1 MAVAAGF
8 TGRASYDLNGK
19 TAQFWR
25 IAADYLKFAQPFFKT
40 SLHMK
45 TLVTILCLFLAAA
58 VHAETVKLKITY
70 NDVPVSDCD
79 ITIKIG
85 DVELG
90 TGRTNSSGDVSINA
104 KKLISKSIDVYGS
117 KKTANS
123 TKTWNAKGFA
133 VLDNSNYCHLKMDVV
148 VKQMADMSGMSEA
161 TLASMWGLAAS
172 GKNDATA
179 SSGNAGGNKSAAS
192 SDDDDDN
199 NGGAGS
205 SGGGKKKGTTLL
217 EKANKVAN
225 AGSNVSFS
233 SETHTSS
240 SSTGPDGHK
249 SSSSS
254 SKTEGSFGGG
264 KASMKTT
271 KESSNTTFD
280 DNGLN
285 GSSSKSTKST
295 SFPTG
300 TGAGKSS
307 GSGSANNN
315 NTGSGNS
322 KSSDNGSDSKSSG
335 KSSTPKESSEVKKTR
350 SQKADREVTV
360 EALNKKIVDQQ
371 SELMVLKAEKYPDT
385 ITIGYKSNDLENVKL
400 QREREQLEIEK
411 LDAKISGE
419 KLSAERDAAIMSRL
433 TEIEFRLKQ
442 LTELEKAS
450 KKDRDDEKDRREKR
464 EEKIKK
470 EDEFAKDLAKVNTL
484 NRMELNMNLTEFKTR
499 YQREKANFAV
509 ASKMMSPEKKAENE
523 KDIENLKT
531 LIDKYEARLAELK
544 AQDEAE
550 KKAKEAGGK

>member
-1 MAVAAGF
+1 
-8 TGRASYDLNGK
+8 
-19 TAQFWR
+19 
-25 IAADYLKFAQPFFKT
+25 
-40 SLHMK
+40 MK
-45 TLVTILCLFLAAA
+45 KLVTLLLCLFFATA
-58 VHAETVKLKITY
+58 VNAETVKLKITY
-70 NDVPVSDCD
+70 NDEPVSDCD
-79 ITIKIG
+79 ITIKHG

-90 TGRTNSSGDVSINA
+90 TGRTNSSGDVTINA

-117 KKTANS
+117 KKTASS
-123 TKTWNAKGFA
+123 TKTWSAKGYA
-133 VLDNSNYCHLKMDVV
+133 VLDDNNFYHMKMENV
-148 VKQMADMSGMSEA
+148 VKEMAQMSGMSET
-161 TLASMWGLAAS
+161 TLASMWGLATS
-172 GKNDATA
+172 GKNDAPA
-179 SSGNAGGNKSAAS
+179 PGNKGNATANNSAG
-192 SDDDDDN
+192 DDDDDE
-199 NGGAGS
+199 GGAGS
-205 SGGGKKKGTTLL
+205 SGGGKKKGSGLL
-217 EKANKVAN
+217 DKAAKVAN
-225 AGSNVSFS
+225 AGSNISFS
-233 SETHTSS
+233 SETTTSS
-240 SSTGPDGHK
+240 SSSGPDGHK

-254 SKTEGSFGGG
+254 SKTEGSIGGG

-285 GSSSKSTKST
+285 GSSSKTSKGT

-300 TGAGKSS
+300 KGGS
-307 GSGSANNN
+307 GSGN
-315 NTGSGNS
+315 SGNTNAGTS
-322 KSSDNGSDSKSSG
+322 KSSDNSGSSKSTD
-335 KSSTPKESSEVKKTR
+335 KSSTPKESAEVKKAK
-350 SQKADREVTV
+350 SQKADREAAI

-411 LDAKISGE
+411 LDAKIAGQA
-419 KLSAERDAAIMSRL
+419 LATDRDAAILSRL

-442 LTELEKAS
+442 LAELEKTS

-470 EDEFAKDLAKVNTL
+470 EDDLAKDMAKVNTL

-523 KDIENLKT
+523 KDIENLKM

-544 AQDEAE
+544 AQEEAE

>member
-1 MAVAAGF
+1 
-8 TGRASYDLNGK
+8 
-19 TAQFWR
+19 
-25 IAADYLKFAQPFFKT
+25 
-40 SLHMK
+40 MK

-133 VLDNSNYCHLKMDVV
+133 VLDNSNYCHLKMDEV
-148 VKQMADMSGMSEA
+148 VKKMSEMSGMSEA

-172 GKNDATA
+172 GKNDAA
-179 SSGNAGGNKSAAS
+179 AAGGSTGDKATANKSAS
-192 SDDDDDN
+192 GSGDDDDDDDN
-199 NGGAGS
+199 DNAGGNSNSGAAS
-205 SGGGKKKGTTLL
+205 SGGGKKKGSGLL
-217 EKANKVAN
+217 DKANKIAN

-240 SSTGPDGHK
+240 SSSGPDGYK

-285 GSSSKSTKST
+285 SSSNKSTKST
-295 SFPTG
+295 SLPTG

-307 GSGSANNN
+307 GSGSANSGNN
-315 NTGSGNS
+315 GSSNAGSGDAGNKS
-322 KSSDNGSDSKSSG
+322 SGSAKSSDNGSDNKSSG
-335 KSSTPKESSEVKKTR
+335 KSSTPKESSEVKKAR
-350 SQKADREVTV
+350 SQKSDREVTV

-385 ITIGYKSNDLENVKL
+385 ITIGYKNNDLENLKL

-523 KDIENLKT
+523 KDIENLKV
-531 LIDKYEARLAELK
+531 LIEKYEARLAELK

>member
-1 MAVAAGF
+1 
-8 TGRASYDLNGK
+8 
-19 TAQFWR
+19 
-25 IAADYLKFAQPFFKT
+25 
-40 SLHMK
+40 MK
-45 TLVTILCLFLAAA
+45 KLVTILCLFLAAA

-70 NDVPVSDCD
+70 NDVPVNDCD

-90 TGRTNSSGDVSINA
+90 SGRTNSSGDVSINA
-104 KKLISKSIDVYGS
+104 KNLISKSIDVYGS

-123 TKTWNAKGFA
+123 TKTWNAKGFT
-133 VLDNSNYCHLKMDVV
+133 VLDNNNYCHLKMDVV

-172 GKNDATA
+172 GKNDASA
-179 SSGNAGGNKSAAS
+179 SSGNAGTNKSAAG

-199 NGGAGS
+199 NGGAS
-205 SGGGKKKGTTLL
+205 SGGGKKKGTSLL
-217 EKANKVAN
+217 EKAAKVAN

-240 SSTGPDGHK
+240 SSSGPDGYK

-254 SKTEGSFGGG
+254 SKTEGTFGGG

-285 GSSSKSTKST
+285 GSSSKTTKGT

-300 TGAGKSS
+300 TGKT

-322 KSSDNGSDSKSSG
+322 KSSDNGGSSKSND
-335 KSSTPKESSEVKKTR
+335 KSSSPKESSEVKKAR
-350 SQKADREVTV
+350 SQKGEREAVI
-360 EALNKKIVDQQ
+360 EALNKKIVDLQ
-371 SELMVLKAEKYPDT
+371 SELMGLKAEKYPDT
-385 ITIGYKSNDLENVKL
+385 ITIAYKSNDLENVKL

-411 LDAKISGE
+411 LDAKIAAQP
-419 KLSAERDAAIMSRL
+419 LSAERDAAILARL
-433 TEIEFRLKQ
+433 TEIDFRLKQ
-442 LTELEKAS
+442 LADLEKAS

-470 EDEFAKDLAKVNTL
+470 EDEFAKDMADVNNLSRMQL
-484 NRMELNMNLTEFKTR
+484 NLRLTEFNTR

>member
-1 MAVAAGF
+1 
-8 TGRASYDLNGK
+8 
-19 TAQFWR
+19 
-25 IAADYLKFAQPFFKT
+25 
-40 SLHMK
+40 MK
-45 TLVTILCLFLAAA
+45 KLVTILLCLFFAAA
-58 VHAETVKLKITY
+58 VNAETVKLKITY
-70 NDVPVSDCD
+70 NDEPVSDCD
-79 ITIKIG
+79 ITIKHG

-90 TGRTNSSGDVSINA
+90 TGRTNSSGDVTINA

-117 KKTANS
+117 KKTASS
-123 TKTWNAKGFA
+123 TKTWSAKGYA
-133 VLDNSNYCHLKMDVV
+133 VLDDKNFFHMKMENV
-148 VKQMADMSGMSEA
+148 VKEMAQMSGMSET
-161 TLASMWGLAAS
+161 TLASMWGLATS
-172 GKNDATA
+172 GKNDAPAPGNNGNTTA
-179 SSGNAGGNKSAAS
+179 NNSAG
-192 SDDDDDN
+192 DDDDD
-199 NGGAGS
+199 GGAGS
-205 SGGGKKKGTTLL
+205 SGGGKKKGSGLL
-217 EKANKVAN
+217 DKAAKVAN
-225 AGSNVSFS
+225 AGSNISFS
-233 SETHTSS
+233 SETTTSS
-240 SSTGPDGHK
+240 SSTGPGGHK

-254 SKTEGSFGGG
+254 SKTEGTIGGG

-285 GSSSKSTKST
+285 GSSSKTSKGT

-300 TGAGKSS
+300 KGGS
-307 GSGSANNN
+307 GSGNGSNANAG
-315 NTGSGNS
+315 TS
-322 KSSDNGSDSKSSG
+322 KSSDNGGSSKSTDKSSG
-335 KSSTPKESSEVKKTR
+335 PKESSEVKKAK
-350 SQKADREVTV
+350 SQKAEREAAID
-360 EALNKKIVDQQ
+360 ALNKKIVDQQ

-385 ITIGYKSNDLENVKL
+385 ISIGYKSNDLENVKL

-411 LDAKISGE
+411 LDAKIAGQA
-419 KLSAERDAAIMSRL
+419 LAPDRDAAILARL

-442 LTELEKAS
+442 LADLEKTS

-470 EDEFAKDLAKVNTL
+470 EDEHAKDLAKVNTL

-523 KDIENLKT
+523 KDIENLKM